1 MPSSAAIAPK
11 PVATLRPDGRH
22 DQSHGGLQEQEQEIG
37 LDSALG
43 IAFPDKESFDMLV
56 AADLPFLYAF
66 EIVDA
71 AVDVVRTFPCKVS
84 AMRRARDWR

>member
-43 IAFPDKESFDMLV
+43 IDVTLEQEPANKTSDENPATSGH
-56 AADLPFLYAF
+56 ASGR
-66 EIVDA
+66 EIQL
-71 AVDVVRTFPCKVS
+71 
-84 AMRRARDWR
+84 